1 MSLANT
7 TQLIFN
13 TVNSNN
19 LSTSNPQYYIRNPID
34 KITGYAFNTFNG
46 INTFNVIDSRNNVLQ
61 FEETSTPGT
70 LRNITIPTGNYTV
83 SSLMT
88 SIKTLMDAA
97 GGGVAVYTVSL
108 NAVSNLIT
116 IASTVN
122 FKLLSVSNSCYY
134 EIGFTVPSSS
144 FAASQIASNIYDLSG
159 LKSLVVISSSFGS
172 NNSILINTNYTV
184 IGIIPISTPFLGV
197 ITFDNSSVVMLDCQI
212 SELNNVSFSL
222 LDERGRLINNG
233 NDWSL
238 SMYVRNS

>member
-61 FEETSTPGT
+61 FSETDSAGT
-70 LRNITIPTGNYTV
+70 VRSITIPTGNYTV
-83 SSLMT
+83 SSLMAA
-88 SIKTLMDAA
+88 IKAAMDIA
-97 GGGVAVYTVSL
+97 GTAVYTITL

-116 IASTVN
+116 IAGTKN
-122 FKLLSVSNSCYY
+122 FKILTASNSCYY
-134 EIGFTVPSSS
+134 EIGFVVSTA

-172 NNSILINTNYTV
+172 NNSILLNTNYTV
-184 IGIIPISTPFLGV
+184 VGIIPISTPFLGV
-197 ITFDNSSVVMLDCQI
+197 ISYDNPSVVMLDCQI
-212 SELNNVSFSL
+212 SELSNVSFSL
-222 LDERGRLINNG
+222 LDERGRLINSG
-233 NDWSL
+233 VNDWSL